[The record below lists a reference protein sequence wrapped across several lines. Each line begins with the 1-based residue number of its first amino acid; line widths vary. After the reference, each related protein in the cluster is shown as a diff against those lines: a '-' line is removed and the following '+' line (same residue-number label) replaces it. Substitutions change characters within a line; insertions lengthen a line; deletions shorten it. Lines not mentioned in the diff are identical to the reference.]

1 MPLSSAPDFTTL
13 LWNIITFTGDRTLL
27 LTDEFGFLQ
36 SNTVGG
42 TQTVTIPPNSD
53 VDFKRGTQI
62 SFEQKN
68 TAVLDILAGVGVT
81 IDSRGAFLTANG
93 QFAVFSIVQDE
104 IDNWVAFGDL
114 A

>member
-1 MPLSSAPDFTTL
+1 MPLSGAPDFTTL
-13 LWNIITFTGDRTLL
+13 LWRIILFTGDRTLL
-27 LTDEFGFLQ
+27 LSDEFAFLQ
-36 SNTVGG
+36 SNTAGG

-53 VDFKRGTQI
+53 VDFSVGMQI

-68 TAVLDILAGVGVT
+68 TALLDIEAGVGVSL
-81 IDSRGAFLTANG
+81 DSRGALLTANG

-104 IDNWVAFGDL
+104 IDNWIAFGDL

>member
-13 LWNIITFTGDRTLL
+13 LWNIITFTGDRTLSL
-27 LTDEFGFLQ
+27 SDAFEFLQ
-36 SNTVGG
+36 SNTAGG
-42 TQTVTIPPNSD
+42 TQTITIPPNTD
-53 VDFKRGTQI
+53 VEFEVGVQI

-68 TAVLDILAGVGVT
+68 TAVLDIAAGVGVT
-81 IDSRGAFLTANG
+81 IDSRGALLTANG

-104 IDNWVAFGDL
+104 IDNWIAFGDL